1 MYKRQDKALMYR
13 SSSGSS
19 LYGFIRYIEAIK
31 EKKVSRGQVKLVS
44 ENDDLVRIMTV
55 HKSKGLEFPMVIL
68 AGYMR
73 RLNYTSAGK
82 APAIHKDLGIGF
94 PMVCLLYTSRC
105 V

>member
-1 MYKRQDKALMYR
+1 M
-13 SSSGSS
+13 
-19 LYGFIRYIEAIK
+19 
-31 EKKVSRGQVKLVS
+31 
-44 ENDDLVRIMTV
+44 MTV

-94 PMVCLLYTSRC
+94 PMVDPENRWYKTTLLQNMIRERFHREE
-105 V
+105 VDEEKLRN